1 MRNTLITLAE
11 IHYEFGL
18 IGHDEL
24 RERIRV
30 ALWLADEIVGRTAD
44 PRTGS
49 EKKASARDHH
59 ELEQGQGD
67 EQVAAISRAG
77 SGSKYSKEDDKNWME
92 FICLGTWVFTKAD
105 PDSYPSVPHG
115 HYRNQNIKWPKLNPY
130 TGRVFSSKHQEDASK
145 RLSKKQMKEIWSDES
160 FKSFCREMIIWY
172 REMFPYYE
180 FPVSRVL
187 RMPKY

>member
-49 EKKASARDHH
+49 EEEASARADH
-59 ELEQGQGD
+59 ELQQGD
-67 EQVAAISRAG
+67 EHVAATSR
-77 SGSKYSKEDDKNWME
+77 SSSSSKYSKDDDKNWIE

-105 PDSYPSVPHG
+105 PDPYPSVPHG
-115 HYRNQNIKWPKLNPY
+115 HYRNQNTKWPKLNPY
-130 TGRVFSSKHQEDASK
+130 TGRVFSSKHQEDANK

-172 REMFPYYE
+172 RETYPYYE